1 MNDFFKEIFAYHSKL
16 NRETI
21 LYFQEH
27 ETAIT
32 PQMRRL
38 FCHMLNAH
46 QLWNARILNTP
57 AFSVFQ
63 LHEPEKYPELERHNT
78 ELSLNIL
85 QTYPL
90 SDLINYQDTQGNEFE
105 NSIKEILF
113 HIGNHHMHHRGQLM
127 TMLRDAGLEPL
138 IIDYIYVSRKPR
150 QSS

>member
-1 MNDFFKEIFAYHSKL
+1 MKDFFTEIFAYHSKL

-21 LYFQEH
+21 AYFQEH
-27 ETAIT
+27 QQDISPE
-32 PQMRRL
+32 MHRL

-57 AFSVFQ
+57 AFGVFQ
-63 LHEPEKYPELERHNT
+63 LHDPEKYSEIEKHNT

-90 SDLINYQDTQGNEFE
+90 SDLISYRDTKGNEFE
-105 NSIKEILF
+105 NSIQEILF

-127 TMLRDAGLEPL
+127 KLLRDAGLEPL
-138 IIDYIYVSRKPR
+138 IIDYIYVSRQPK
-150 QSS
+150 QS